1 MGSIMT
7 KEEMTELCKAKLK
20 YTVYSYRP
28 IRIEDERCMG
38 WRKRDQNTGEITQG
52 LCLRALL
59 NDKKAG

>member
-20 YTVYSYRP
+20 YTVYSYRQ
-28 IRIEDERCMG
+28 IRIEDNRSMG